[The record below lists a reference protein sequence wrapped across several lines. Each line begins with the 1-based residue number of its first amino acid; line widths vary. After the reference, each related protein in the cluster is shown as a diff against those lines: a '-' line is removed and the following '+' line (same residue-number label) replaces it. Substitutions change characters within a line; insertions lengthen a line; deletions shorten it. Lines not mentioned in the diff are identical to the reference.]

1 MKPRQ
6 KWIFAAVALA
16 LLSTAGWLFQQRGT
30 PVQAV
35 PVLHSALLQS
45 VVATGRLNAPA
56 RIELAAEVTATVQS
70 VLVREGDHVK
80 LGQGLVRLSDAEARA
95 ALQQAQAALGEARNR
110 AAQQAK
116 VAAPVAA
123 QTVLQAEAAWRNAER
138 EFQRAQDLVA
148 QGFFSQQK
156 LDEARRTLDMTA
168 SALQSARLQAEAN
181 QPRGIESGLAA
192 DRVAQ
197 ALAAVQMAQAR
208 LARLVITSPVDGV
221 VLSRHVEPGSMAQ
234 PSRVLLAL
242 AAGNIRIDAAIDE
255 KHLHILVLGMP
266 ARAVADAYPTQPFE
280 AQLSSIGPA
289 VDPQRGTVE
298 VRLALPQPPAFLKP
312 DMTVSVELI
321 GENRPAA
328 LVLPAAAVRAA
339 DSASPWVLVLKNHR
353 AVRVPVTL
361 GLRGVGT
368 VEIVRGLAAGDL
380 AIPQTEKA
388 LPGDRVRQIGG
399 ALLEKGIEV
408 PSFISQ

>member
-6 KWIFAAVALA
+6 KWIFAAFALA
-16 LLSTAGWLFQQRGT
+16 LLVTAGLLFQQRGT

-35 PVLHSALLQS
+35 PVLRSALVQS

-95 ALQQAQAALGEARNR
+95 ALQQAQATLGEARNR

-116 VAAPVAA
+116 VAAPVAV

-156 LDEARRTLDMTA
+156 LDEARRTLDTTA

-197 ALAAVQMAQAR
+197 ALAAVQMAEAR

-280 AQLSSIGPA
+280 AQLSYIGPA

-328 LVLPAAAVRAA
+328 LVLPAAAVREA

-361 GLRGVGT
+361 GLRGIGT
-368 VEIVRGLAAGDL
+368 LEIVSGLAAGDL

-388 LPGDRVRQIGG
+388 LPGDQVRQIGG
-399 ALLEKGIEV
+399 ALPEKGMEV